1 LLDWALFAEDAGFH
15 TVVVSD
21 HVAPTRE
28 VTRVYPPPFYDPF
41 TTLAWLA
48 GRTTSVQL
56 GTSVLVLPYRHP
68 LLTARVAAMLH
79 EISGGR
85 FVLGV
90 GVGWS
95 RSEFAAL
102 GLDFRDRG
110 PTTDR
115 HLEVITAAWSQDE
128 VSADHPGLTFADVA
142 TGPRPRRGSVPL
154 WVGGSG
160 SSAMRRAVR
169 FGAAWH
175 PLNPDR
181 SWLAH
186 EGIPALRSESR
197 RQGVAVP
204 DVVPRIRLRLTADR
218 AGASRPLGVGA
229 LDQVVADIRSL
240 AEMGCELVVLDPN
253 PDTPRPRD
261 HERERADLAA
271 VRSALGD

>member
-128 VSADHPGLTFADVA
+128 VSSDHPGLTFADVA
-142 TGPRPRRGSVPL
+142 TGPRPHRGLVPL
-154 WVGGSG
+154 WVGGS
-160 SSAMRRAVR
+160 SSAAIRRTVH

-175 PLNPDR
+175 PLDPDR
-181 SWLAH
+181 SWLEH

-197 RQGVAVP
+197 RQGVGVP
-204 DVVPRIRLRLTADR
+204 DVVPRIRLRLTSSP
-218 AGASRPLGVGA
+218 AGASRPLGLGT
-229 LDQVVADIRSL
+229 LDEVVADIRSL

-253 PDTPRPRD
+253 PDVPRPRD
-261 HERERADLAA
+261 HEREKADLAA